1 LVFEMILLAVFA
13 SFAALQALLVVLF
26 VRRLRRRRYSAA
38 VDVEIP
44 TTVVLCVR
52 GCDPSLESCIQGLA
66 DQAYRN
72 WRLLIVADHPDDPA
86 LSWIQTRLP
95 NELKLRTRFH
105 VASEKDRLDTCS
117 LKCNSLISA
126 CKVLDPQ
133 DEMVAF
139 LDADTCPPQHWLK
152 KLAAPFCDEK
162 VGAVT
167 GLRWYQPE
175 DMSWGSWVRYVWNAA
190 AIVQMWFYGI
200 PWGGS
205 LAIRRRFLDEA
216 QLLNIW
222 QTTFCE
228 DTPLPR
234 ALKHFG
240 YRLEFATDLI
250 VPNHE
255 SCKWQGLSRWV
266 GRQLLT
272 TRLHHASW
280 GNVMGHAALTVLLMV
295 GGLIG
300 LVVNWGQG
308 DWVGAS
314 WILGGIVLY
323 QTVMVGL
330 ICQIARAVETQWGQE
345 GRSGKTVSK
354 GMWGLLVAISLS
366 QMTYA
371 RGAWIAFRSTTVAWR
386 GITYQIGPRRS
397 IRRLNYQPM
406 HELEGRVAEQSID

>member
-1 LVFEMILLAVFA
+1 MVFVIVLLAIFA
-13 SFAALQALLVVLF
+13 SFAAIQALLVVLF
-26 VRRLRRRRYSAA
+26 ARRLRRRRSSAA
-38 VDVEIP
+38 VDIEIP
-44 TTVVLCVR
+44 ATVILSVR
-52 GCDPSLESCIQGLA
+52 GCDPSLEACIQGLA
-66 DQAYRN
+66 DQDYQD
-72 WRLLIVADHPDDPA
+72 WRLLIVADHPDDPG
-86 LSWIQTRLP
+86 LSWIQSHLPERLQS
-95 NELKLRTRFH
+95 RTRFH

-126 CKVLDPQ
+126 CKVLAPQ

-139 LDADTCPPQHWLK
+139 LDADTCPPQPWLK
-152 KLAAPFCDEK
+152 KLAAPFHDDK
-162 VGAVT
+162 VGVVT
-167 GLRWYQPE
+167 GIRWYQP
-175 DMSWGSWVRYVWNAA
+175 DDLARGSWVRYVWNAA

-216 QLLNIW
+216 QLLDVW

-234 ALKHFG
+234 ALKHSG

-255 SCKWQGLSRWV
+255 SCKWRGLSRWV
-266 GRQLLT
+266 ARQLLT

-280 GNVMGHAALTVLLMV
+280 GNVLGHAFLTVLLMV
-295 GGLIG
+295 GSLIG
-300 LVVNWGQG
+300 LVVTWVQG
-308 DWVGAS
+308 DWVATS
-314 WILGGIVLY
+314 LMLGGIVLY
-323 QTVMVGL
+323 QAVMVGL
-330 ICQIARAVETQWGQE
+330 VCQIARAVETQWDQKE
-345 GRSGKTVSK
+345 RSGKTVSK
-354 GMWGLLVAISLS
+354 GIWGLLVAISLS

-371 RGAWIAFRSTTVAWR
+371 RGAWMAFWSTTVAWR

-406 HELEGRVAEQSID
+406 SEAAGPVTEQSID